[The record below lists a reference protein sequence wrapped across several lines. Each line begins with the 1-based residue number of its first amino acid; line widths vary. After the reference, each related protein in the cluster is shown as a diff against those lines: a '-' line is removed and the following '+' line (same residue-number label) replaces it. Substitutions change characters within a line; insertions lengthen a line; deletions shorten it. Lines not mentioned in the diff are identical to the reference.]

1 MEMGKTQQ
9 NVLNS
14 RFRQLFHRYYE
25 FGVIRKHLGRNQMDL
40 AGKVVLD
47 AGCGS
52 GFGTQ
57 VILEDFQP
65 QEVHALDALPE
76 QIELVKQ
83 RGLPVDA
90 CVGDIAD
97 TQFEPDT
104 FDAVFAFGLFHHV
117 PEWQQAI
124 EETKRI
130 LKPGGVLIGNE
141 IAKKEQA
148 NGFRWESFRQGLVDA
163 GYQVIEDEGIYMGFF
178 RSFVCV
184 NPDPSAPDAAG
195 PTKKGK
201 KGPTTAQWMLLTSL
215 VFAAILLPF
224 ILFGSRLE
232 AWTERFIES
241 ASQQPILVALVLGG
255 LLASDI
261 VLPIPS
267 SLTSTAAGFL
277 LGFVKGLLVSL
288 TGMTISC
295 IIGYWLGRRL
305 GRPVASR
312 IVGNDGIERLEEL
325 SQRAGNWAIVIAR
338 PVPMLAEASVLFA
351 GMSRMPL
358 YQYLLLSTLSNLG
371 ISAVYATVG
380 ALSATVNSFLL
391 AFAGSILVPLVAMV
405 LVRTKPKSQ
414 PLQEGTD

>member
-14 RFRQLFHRYYE
+14 RFRQLFQRYYE
-25 FGVIRKHLGRNQMDL
+25 FGVIKKHLGRNQVDL

-57 VILEDFQP
+57 VVLEDFQP
-65 QEVHALDALPE
+65 QEVHALDTLPE
-76 QIELVKQ
+76 QIALVEQ
-83 RGLPVDA
+83 RALPVDA
-90 CVGDIAD
+90 CVGDIAN
-97 TQFEPDT
+97 TQFESDT

-148 NGFRWESFRQGLVDA
+148 NGFRWESFRQALVDA

-195 PTKKGK
+195 PVEKDR
-201 KGPTTAQWMLLTSL
+201 KGPSTAHWMLLTSL

-241 ASQQPILVALVLGG
+241 ASQQPTLVALVLGG

-267 SLTSTAAGFL
+267 SLTSTATGFL
-277 LGFVKGLLVSL
+277 LGFVRGLLVSL
-288 TGMTISC
+288 TGMSVSC

-312 IVGNDGIERLEEL
+312 VVGNDGIERLEEL
-325 SQRAGNWAIVIAR
+325 SQRVGNWAIVIAR

-371 ISAVYATVG
+371 ISAVYAAVG

-391 AFAGSILVPLVAMV
+391 AFGGSILVPLVAML
-405 LVRTKPKSQ
+405 LVRTKPKAQ
-414 PLQEGTD
+414 TLQEGTE

>member
-9 NVLNS
+9 NVVNS
-14 RFRQLFHRYYE
+14 RIRELFQRYYE
-25 FGVIRKHLGRNQMDL
+25 FGVIKKHLRRNRVDL

-52 GFGTQ
+52 GFGIQ
-57 VILEDFQP
+57 VILEDLQP
-65 QEVHALDALPE
+65 QEAHALDALPE
-76 QIELVKQ
+76 QIELVE
-83 RGLPVDA
+83 RRELTVDA
-90 CVGDIAD
+90 CIGDIAD
-97 TQFEPDT
+97 TQFESDK

-117 PEWQQAI
+117 PEWQQAV

-130 LKPGGVLIGNE
+130 LKPGGVLLGNE

-148 NGFRWESFRQGLVDA
+148 NGFKWESFRQALVDA
-163 GYQVIEDEGIYMGFF
+163 GFQVVEDEGIYMGFF

-184 NPDPSAPDAAG
+184 NPNPSADEATAPVCE
-195 PTKKGK
+195 KSKGTSI
-201 KGPTTAQWMLLTSL
+201 GRWVLLTSL
-215 VFAAILLPF
+215 IFAAILVPF
-224 ILFGSRLE
+224 ILFGSQLE
-232 AWTERFIES
+232 AWTEQFVKT
-241 ASQQPILVALVLGG
+241 ASQQPGLVGLVLGS

-277 LGFVKGLLVSL
+277 MGFVKGLLTSL
-288 TGMTISC
+288 AGMTISC

-305 GRPVASR
+305 GRPVACR

-351 GMSRMPL
+351 GISGMPL
-358 YQYLLLSTLSNLG
+358 AQYLLLSTLSNLG
-371 ISAVYATVG
+371 ISAAYAAVG

-391 AFAGSILVPLVAMV
+391 AFAGSILLPLVAML
-405 LVRTKPKSQ
+405 LVRTKPAQ
-414 PLQEGTD
+414 TVQESAD